1 MLLRWNRP
9 RGWQKVLSPSWLA
22 SCFKIARS
30 ASQWLAAASVV
41 DIPVAPWEDLMT
53 LTILDLYETEKTAHL
68 EAPTVQREVP
78 WMGQR
83 EF

>member
-1 MLLRWNRP
+1 VAAPLSF
-9 RGWQKVLSPSWLA
+9 WQVA
-22 SCFKIARS
+22 SSLKSRRFRAGG
-30 ASQWLAAASVV
+30 QWLAAASVV

-53 LTILDLYETEKTAHL
+53 LTILDLYETEKAAHL

-78 WMGQR
+78 RMGQR